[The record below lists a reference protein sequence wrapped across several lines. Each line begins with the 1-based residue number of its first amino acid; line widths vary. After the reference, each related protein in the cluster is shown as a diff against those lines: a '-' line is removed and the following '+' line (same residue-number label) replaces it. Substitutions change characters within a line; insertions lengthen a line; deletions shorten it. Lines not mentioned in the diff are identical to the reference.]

1 MHSHS
6 CRAHQTT
13 WPVICRAHQT
23 TLPVICR
30 AHQTTLPVSCRAHQT
45 TLPVICYC
53 SSLAWLSVFFLD
65 VAQPAGQ
72 PDGGPGGR
80 AVVHYGNCGNAWL
93 VYIVRF
99 CFRAVLQSCKVRI
112 CSRAVLQSSN
122 ITSVYVICFFPLYI
136 GHMFGHVI
144 IEWLPIDEWWP
155 GRPNSALRRHVF
167 VSWFLQRRADCEV
180 LEATQ
185 DNCCR
190 TYLLEDSAPRGCRV
204 MTLTD
209 ANVVQR

>member
-13 WPVICRAHQT
+13 WPVIC
-23 TLPVICR
+23 
-30 AHQTTLPVSCRAHQT
+30 
-45 TLPVICYC
+45 YC
-53 SSLAWLSVFFLD
+53 SSLAWFSVFCLD

-93 VYIVRF
+93 VYIVWF
-99 CFRAVLQSCKVRI
+99 CF
-112 CSRAVLQSSN
+112 RAVLQSSN
-122 ITSVYVICFFPLYI
+122 ITSVTSFVFSPLHRSHVWSRDYRVVADRVVTLKTKQCVASPCICVVILT
-136 GHMFGHVI
+136 
-144 IEWLPIDEWWP
+144 L
-155 GRPNSALRRHVF
+155 L
-167 VSWFLQRRADCEV
+167 LQRRADCEV
-180 LEATQ
+180 LEAAQ